1 MVWMTPAPDFQ
12 AEEDAVGAGTVVSLT
27 ATGGGGS

>member
-1 MVWMTPAPDFQ
+1 MTPAPDFQ
-12 AEEDAVGAGTVVSLT
+12 ADDAVGAGTVVFLT